1 MKKQTNPNIKAH
13 LLRSAF
19 YVLLLL
25 AVWVI
30 PFALGQRSSNNRVG
44 HAALAASAPT
54 KNVAPVASDYLKV
67 PTAPSSVRFSWERPH
82 LAKKLSGWPVV
93 TAPTGAREIR
103 VPLKPEAPAGSCAW
117 SIVANYPEI
126 VESPAVCSDGTFAYS
141 AGNSF
146 NQVPTAGFY
155 KYDPVADSWTTLAN
169 LPTAVGDARSV
180 YAANTNSIYVFGGI
194 TDFFKFTVTNLVQ
207 IYDVAAGTWSTGTPM
222 PAERYFPATVYY
234 NPNGKIYVAGGFD
247 GTGLETNT
255 TWEYDPVADT
265 WNTSLAPIP
274 VGMGGSAVSLVGQ
287 NMYLQGSFGDF
298 GATDLNYRYDIVADS
313 WTQMAP
319 MPRAKF
325 EAVGAAIGTRTYVV
339 AGGDPS
345 LGPQTSAEDRKL
357 ALTLAPA
364 TSFKTTF
371 IYDTTTDTWFTGPNT
386 NVRHSFTGG
395 TAIGN
400 LLIVVGGFDGSSGD
414 TNTVEKGELVAC
426 TPTPTPTCTPPPPT
440 LSGLVV
446 GDGLAIGFAPNNF
459 QLIASNIVNYT
470 FCKGVSAPNDF
481 AIFQTHN
488 PWGYSVVAD
497 AIACGG
503 HNYQVFT
510 PDQLAGFDFSQYRVV
525 ILNWDDTFVD
535 EFSTQYDAAIPALEA
550 YAAAGGVVWVQGS
563 IQGTEG
569 EDCYRLPFGGQ
580 SCVNLGFSD
589 PIVDASDPMVEG
601 VSSPIKGS
609 AASQVADTCLPLEA
623 HVVVVDGDDNNTVL
637 YQLGPGAPCTTPT
650 PPPPRCNT
658 GLIHNSGFE
667 TGNFADWTIDGT
679 IPSPEV
685 LNILPY
691 SGRFSAFAG
700 GNPSL
705 VQFCG
710 FGTAPSGDSSFYQ
723 QFGPV
728 PADAQLSF
736 WHWNCNTSF
745 SIDDA
750 WQDAYVTDTDGN
762 ILQTIFHQASNA
774 ECWIHETVDL
784 SPWVDQTIRVKFLVH
799 QDGFGDLTSMFVDE
813 VQVTLPGPC
822 APTPTPTPRATP
834 VPRSRPTPPPRP

>member
-1 MKKQTNPNIKAH
+1 MKKQTNSATKAH
-13 LLRSAF
+13 LIRSAF

-25 AVWVI
+25 VICVI
-30 PFALGQRSSNNRVG
+30 PLALGQRNSNNRGG
-44 HAALAASAPT
+44 HAALAAAAPT

-67 PTAPSSVRFSWERPH
+67 PTAPSSVRFSWETPH
-82 LAKKLSGWPVV
+82 LAKKLSGWPMVA
-93 TAPTGAREIR
+93 APTGAREIR
-103 VPLKPEAPAGSCAW
+103 VPLKPERPAGSCNW

-180 YAANTNSIYVFGGI
+180 YATNTNSIYVFGGI

-287 NMYLQGSFGDF
+287 NMYLQGSYGDF
-298 GATDLNYRYDIVADS
+298 GATDLNYRYDIVVDS

-319 MPRAKF
+319 MPRARY
-325 EAVGAAIGTRTYVV
+325 EAVGAAIGTKTYAV
-339 AGGDPS
+339 AGGNPF
-345 LGPQTSAEDRKL
+345 LGLQASAQDRKL
-357 ALTLAPA
+357 ASIEAPA
-364 TSFKTTF
+364 TSYNTTF

-400 LLIVVGGFDGSSGD
+400 LLIVVGGFDGSTGD
-414 TNTVEKGELVAC
+414 TNTVEKGELAAC

-459 QLIASNIVNYT
+459 QQIAINIVNYT
-470 FCKGVSAPNDF
+470 FCKSLSAPNDF

-525 ILNWDDTFVD
+525 ILNWDDTLLD
-535 EFSTQYDAAIPALEA
+535 EFGTQYDAAIPALEA
-550 YAAAGGVVWVQGS
+550 YAAAGGVVWVQGA

-580 SCVNLGFSD
+580 SCVNFGFSD

-609 AASQVADTCLPLEA
+609 AASGVADTCLPVEA

-637 YQLGPGAPCTTPT
+637 YELGPGAPCTTPT
-650 PPPPRCNT
+650 PTPPPCNT
-658 GLIHNSGFE
+658 GLIHNGGFE
-667 TGNFADWTIDGT
+667 TGNFTNWVIDST
-679 IPSPEV
+679 NPSPV
-685 LNILPY
+685 VTNALSY
-691 SGRFSAFAG
+691 SGRFSAFVG
-700 GNPSL
+700 GNPQAL
-705 VQFCG
+705 QFCG
-710 FGTAPSGDSSFYQ
+710 LGGAPSGDSSFYQ

-728 PADAQLSF
+728 PAGTQLSF
-736 WHWNCNTSF
+736 WHWDCNTSF

-750 WQDAYVTDTDGN
+750 WQDAYITDTDGN

-774 ECWIHETVDL
+774 ECWVHQTVDL
-784 SPWVDQTIRVKFLVH
+784 APYVGQTIRVKFLVH
-799 QDGFGDLTSMFVDE
+799 QDGFGDLTSMSVDD
-813 VQVTLPGPC
+813 VAVVVPGPC
-822 APTPTPTPRATP
+822 ASTPTPAPRATAT
-834 VPRSRPTPPPRP
+834 PRSRPTPPPRP

>member
-30 PFALGQRSSNNRVG
+30 PFALGQRNSNNRVG
-44 HAALAASAPT
+44 HAALAAST

-67 PTAPSSVRFSWERPH
+67 PTAPSSVRFSWEMPH
-82 LAKKLSGWPVV
+82 LAKKLSGWPMV

-207 IYDVAAGTWSTGTPM
+207 IYDVAAGTWSTGNPM

-247 GTGLETNT
+247 GTGLETST

-287 NMYLQGSFGDF
+287 NMYLQGSYGDF
-298 GATDLNYRYDIVADS
+298 GATDLNYRYDIVVDS

-319 MPRAKF
+319 MPRARY
-325 EAVGAAIGTRTYVV
+325 EAVGAAIGTKTYAV
-339 AGGDPS
+339 AGGNPF
-345 LGPQTSAEDRKL
+345 LGLQASAQDRKL
-357 ALTLAPA
+357 ASIEAPA
-364 TSFKTTF
+364 TSYNTTF

-400 LLIVVGGFDGSSGD
+400 LLIVVGGFDGSTGD
-414 TNTVEKGELVAC
+414 TNTVEKGELAAC

-459 QLIASNIVNYT
+459 QQIASNIVNYT
-470 FCKGVSAPNDF
+470 FCKSLSAPNDF

-497 AIACGG
+497 AIGCGG

-525 ILNWDDTFVD
+525 ILNWDDTLVD
-535 EFSTQYDAAIPALEA
+535 EFGTQYDAAIPALEA
-550 YAAAGGVVWVQGS
+550 YAAAGGVVWVQGA

-580 SCVNLGFSD
+580 SCVNFGFSD

-601 VSSPIKGS
+601 VPSPIKGS
-609 AASQVADTCLPLEA
+609 AASQVADTCLPVEA

-637 YQLGPGAPCTTPT
+637 YELGPGAPCTTPT
-650 PPPPRCNT
+650 PTPPPCNI
-658 GLIHNSGFE
+658 GLIHNGGFE
-667 TGNFADWTIDGT
+667 TGNFTNWVIDST
-679 IPSPEV
+679 NPSPV
-685 LNILPY
+685 VTNALSY
-691 SGRFSAFAG
+691 SGRFSAFVG
-700 GNPSL
+700 GNPQAL
-705 VQFCG
+705 QFCG
-710 FGTAPSGDSSFYQ
+710 LGGAPSGDSSFYQ

-728 PADAQLSF
+728 PAGTQLSF
-736 WHWNCNTSF
+736 WHWDCNTSF

-750 WQDAYVTDTDGN
+750 WQDAYITDTDGN

-774 ECWIHETVDL
+774 ECWVHQTMDL
-784 SPWVDQTIRVKFLVH
+784 APYVGQTIRVKFLAH
-799 QDGFGDLTSMFVDE
+799 QDGFGDLTSMFVDD
-813 VQVTLPGPC
+813 VAVVVPGPC
-822 APTPTPTPRATP
+822 ASTPTPAPRATAT
-834 VPRSRPTPPPRP
+834 PRSRPTPPPRP